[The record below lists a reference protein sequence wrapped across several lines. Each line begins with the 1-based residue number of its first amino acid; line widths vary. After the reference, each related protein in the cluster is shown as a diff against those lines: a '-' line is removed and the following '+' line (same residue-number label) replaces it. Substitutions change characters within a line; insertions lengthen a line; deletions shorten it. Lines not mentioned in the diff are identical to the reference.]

1 MLAELLLLQLLH
13 FLLLAPLAAPLT
25 TLPTPLGPSRRSL
38 RIIVTITTTTIVATI
53 ILANTIPFIVLV
65 LPMEPVPVKGP

>member
-38 RIIVTITTTTIVATI
+38 RIIIITITTIVATI
-53 ILANTIPFIVLV
+53 IFANAIPFIVLV

>member
-38 RIIVTITTTTIVATI
+38 RIIIITITTIVATI
-53 ILANTIPFIVLV
+53 ILANAIPSIVLV